1 MPSITINDVQKD
13 LADYRLYAQ
22 TKIKLEE
29 LEKKIF
35 QEIVYE
41 GLFSRVRSG
50 SHADSNRTVDSKVKE
65 GRHVPKIIRKIKEKR
80 TEPNVENSMIRTMLN
95 STLNASLVAMPDVEN
110 LEKIMTKLRD
120 IQVPILTTMNS
131 DVGD

>member
-35 QEIVYE
+35 QESVYE

-65 GRHVPKIIRKIKEKR
+65 GRHVPID
-80 TEPNVENSMIRTMLN
+80 L
-95 STLNASLVAMPDVEN
+95 DVCVSEAGDSW
-110 LEKIMTKLRD
+110 LRHTNRA
-120 IQVPILTTMNS
+120 PMELLLPLH
-131 DVGD
+131 

>member
-1 MPSITINDVQKD
+1 M
-13 LADYRLYAQ
+13 
-22 TKIKLEE
+22 
-29 LEKKIF
+29 
-35 QEIVYE
+35 
-41 GLFSRVRSG
+41 
-50 SHADSNRTVDSKVKE
+50 
-65 GRHVPKIIRKIKEKR
+65 HVPKIIRKIKEKR
-80 TEPNVENSMIRTMLN
+80 TEPNVENSRIRTMLN